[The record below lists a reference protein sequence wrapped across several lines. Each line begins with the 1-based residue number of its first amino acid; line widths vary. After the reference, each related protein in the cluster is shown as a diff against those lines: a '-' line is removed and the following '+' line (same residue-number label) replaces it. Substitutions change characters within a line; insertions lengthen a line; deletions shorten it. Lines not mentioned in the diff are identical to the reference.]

1 MCDLS
6 PSAPRVRAPSP
17 SAPQSGLLGDMM
29 TFCQKVQEAA
39 EEWAQDR
46 EAAVTE
52 ELDSWLRHH
61 RRDAWPINAS

>member
-1 MCDLS
+1 
-6 PSAPRVRAPSP
+6 
-17 SAPQSGLLGDMM
+17 MM